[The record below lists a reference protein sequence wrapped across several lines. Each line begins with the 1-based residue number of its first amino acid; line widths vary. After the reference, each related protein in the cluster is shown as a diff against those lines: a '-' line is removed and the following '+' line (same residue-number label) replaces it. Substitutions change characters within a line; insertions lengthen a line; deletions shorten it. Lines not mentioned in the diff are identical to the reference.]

1 MGGGGGGGTSTSEG
15 GLPDWAK
22 PYAQEG
28 LGTAQGLYD
37 QGAFEHVEGL
47 SPEQIDAFER
57 KSELGS
63 RGGVYDQ
70 IAADSYGAGQAYR
83 DAASGQGLFG
93 SDALGQQAQALEGTI
108 GRAQANQLANLTGQ
122 ASLGGTLGS
131 ARNQL
136 ATNAALSK
144 TAGDIASREL
154 EARRGYALGGAQ
166 GVIGSGREIQS
177 QFGTGVDATESVGS
191 AIQQQ
196 RQNEGDAAYQGV
208 QRLFGLLGS
217 PALGQKQV
225 TSQQRGK

>member
-1 MGGGGGGGTSTSEG
+1 MGGGGGGSATTEA
-15 GLPDWAK
+15 GLPDWAR
-22 PYAQEG
+22 PYAEEG

-47 SPEQIDAFER
+47 SDQQTDAFAR

-93 SDALGQQAQALEGTI
+93 SDALGNQVKALEGTI
-108 GRAQANQLANLTGQ
+108 GQAQSRQLAGLNNQ

-136 ATNAALSK
+136 ATQTALSR
-144 TAGDIASREL
+144 TAGDIAGKEL
-154 EARRGYALGGAQ
+154 AARRGAALEGAS
-166 GVIGSGREIQS
+166 GVIGSGSEIQN

-217 PALGQKQV
+217 PAIGQKQV
-225 TSQQRGK
+225 TSQRGK